1 MASMIFGYL
10 IEIVV
15 AILLVTTIGYCII
28 VNRKLENL
36 RDNQKNLK
44 NIVKQLH
51 LATAQAEKAISSLK
65 RTVTQSE
72 QELSLRIDEA
82 RAASEVLQKRIEKGR
97 GLLTP
102 QEFEP
107 IADQETRETPPSRP
121 VSRETSTREK
131 LWPHLNLQK
140 LAKEGFSDPKDMK
153 RRGSGS

>member
-1 MASMIFGYL
+1 MIFGYL

-44 NIVKQLH
+44 SIVKQLH

-65 RTVTQSE
+65 QTVTQSE
-72 QELSLRIDEA
+72 QELALRIDEA
-82 RAASEVLQKRIEKGR
+82 RAASDVLQKRIER
-97 GLLTP
+97 GQGILEP

-107 IADQETRETPPSRP
+107 IVSQKSHGTKPSRP

-140 LAKEGFSDPKDMK
+140 LAAEGFSDPKEMK
-153 RRGSGS
+153 RKGSRS